1 MKTKVLISVK
11 TYPAVSGK
19 YDELVCTAGFRE
31 DGSWVRLYPVSF
43 RKLFYGSQYK
53 KYNWIEIDLAKNT
66 SDFRPESYRP
76 CSEIKILDHVNT
88 DNNWQK
94 RKEIVLRNVYAD
106 LRKLIEEAKS
116 AKRTSLAVFKP
127 AKILDFIA
135 EPTDENWDPKK
146 LAQLNQMNL
155 FEERLR
161 PVNKLPYNF
170 YYKFKDTNGLES
182 KLLVNDWEVGALYW
196 RMRFKKRCTEDQA
209 IQHVKNRFLT
219 DFANNKELYFFL
231 GTTRTFHLRS
241 KNPFIIIGVF
251 YPKKETL

>member
-31 DGSWVRLYPVSF
+31 DGSWVRIYPISF
-43 RKLFYGSQYK
+43 RKLPYGSQYK
-53 KYNWIEIDLAKNT
+53 KYQWVEVDLVKNT

-76 CSEIKILDHVNT
+76 ILEIKILDQVNT

-94 RKEIVLRNVYAD
+94 RKEVVLKNVYAD
-106 LRKLIEEAKS
+106 LNKLIEEAKS
-116 AKRTSLAVFKP
+116 VKRTSLAVFKP
-127 AKILDFIA
+127 TKILDFIV
-135 EPTDENWDPKK
+135 EPTDRNWDPKK

-170 YYKFKDTNGLES
+170 YYKFKDINGLES
-182 KLLVNDWEVGALYW
+182 KLLVDDWEVGALYW
-196 RMRFKKRCTEDQA
+196 NMRFYKKCSEKEA
-209 IQHVKNRFLT
+209 IQHVKNKFLT
-219 DFANNKELYFFL
+219 DFINNKDLYFFL
-231 GTTRTFHLRS
+231 GTTRAFHLRS

-251 YPKKETL
+251 YPKKDTL